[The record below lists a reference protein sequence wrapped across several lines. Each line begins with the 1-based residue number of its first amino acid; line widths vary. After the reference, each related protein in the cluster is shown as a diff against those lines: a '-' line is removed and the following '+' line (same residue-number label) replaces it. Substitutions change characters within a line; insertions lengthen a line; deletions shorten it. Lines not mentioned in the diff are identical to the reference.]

1 MFFCSSVKNFIPP
14 LSRNRKNILFL
25 TLPQRQSNFSSEV
38 KSVYLFTDNQ
48 QLIRLSKFSPIFV
61 RKKSRTHIRD
71 SRAVSLAYLCSR
83 IV

>member
-1 MFFCSSVKNFIPP
+1 MFFCQEFYFHFVKK
-14 LSRNRKNILFL
+14 SEKNILFL

-48 QLIRLSKFSPIFV
+48 QLILLSKFSPIFA
-61 RKKSRTHIRD
+61 RKKSRAHIHD
-71 SRAVSLAYLCSR
+71 SRAASFAYLCSR